1 MHWFGASIQ
10 QRMTVT
16 DAGDAD
22 IAGLDWFIRA
32 INLHHAGAV
41 KNYVEFLVI
50 LVKMFA
56 DAVAGL
62 QNVVMVEF
70 YSGVIFLVIRQHFR
84 AEQGSAAAVAFVK
97 SPDFRF
103 LFPDN
108 HNFPLE
114 IQSL

>member
-1 MHWFGASIQ
+1 MHGFLAGIQ

-16 DAGDAD
+16 NAGDAD

-50 LVKMFA
+50 MVKMFA

-70 YSGVIFLVIRQHFR
+70 YSGVIFLVIRQHLR
-84 AEQGSAAAVAFVK
+84 TEQGSAAAMAFVK
-97 SPDFRF
+97 STDFRF